1 METETFRRVEKKYL
15 LNDKD
20 YKSIIKI
27 IKKHLKDDHFG
38 KNTIMSLY
46 LDTDD
51 GLLINKSLEKPIYKD
66 KIRIRSYGIPKPS
79 SIVYLEIKRKYKGMV
94 AKRRVE
100 MTLKEALEYLK
111 TGKKPIDNQVMNE
124 IDYLIHYYDVH
135 PKITIIYDR
144 EGYVSDD
151 LRITIDKNIRY
162 RQTDL
167 DLTNGSGGKKLY
179 KDNIYI
185 MEVKALNAMPLWLVD
200 IITSL
205 NIKPVSFSKYGEI
218 YKTEL
223 EEMI

>member
-15 LNDKD
+15 LNDKE

-27 IKKHLKDDHFG
+27 IKKHLKDDPFG

-66 KIRIRSYGIPKPS
+66 KIRIRSYGISKPS

-185 MEVKALNAMPLWLVD
+185 MEVKALNTMPLWLVD